1 MGGGARITFKAGPH
15 ASFSLF
21 PGLPH
26 DVVQVGFLGA
36 SALPPPLSGHARMLA
51 AHCLLPSTAD
61 LDEMCSPAAVKE
73 PQPSESA
80 GFLDCEASC
89 L

>member
-36 SALPPPLSGHARMLA
+36 SALFPPLRGHARMLA
-51 AHCLLPSTAD
+51 AHLKLTLPTD
-61 LDEMCSPAAVKE
+61 IDEMGPPTTAKQL
-73 PQPSESA
+73 QPSESA
-80 GFLDCEASC
+80 GFLDCEAPC